1 MPNYMDKD
9 KYIIH
14 LKAHI
19 IKEIQLNEN
28 ALTDYQKAFSDGVLC
43 EMRESLLH
51 IENGDYDL

>member
-1 MPNYMDKD
+1 MDKD